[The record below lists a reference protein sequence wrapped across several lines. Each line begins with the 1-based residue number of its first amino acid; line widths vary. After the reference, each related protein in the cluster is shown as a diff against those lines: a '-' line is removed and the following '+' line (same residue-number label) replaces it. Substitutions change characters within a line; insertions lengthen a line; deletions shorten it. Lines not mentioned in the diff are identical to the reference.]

1 MSKRLAMLEKMV
13 EGGSKDPFH
22 WYALALE
29 YTGLDRIDDAAKTF
43 ERLREIDP
51 GYVPMYLMCGS
62 TLAKAGRIDEA
73 RAWLEQGVSAAKKKG
88 DTHALSEIEAAL
100 IALPSS

>member
-29 YTGLDRIDDAAKTF
+29 YSGAGRVDDAAKTF
-43 ERLREIDP
+43 AALRTIDP

-62 TLAKAGRIDEA
+62 LLAKAGRATEA
-73 RAWLEQGVSAAKKKG
+73 R
-88 DTHALSEIEAAL
+88 TR
-100 IALPSS
+100 